1 MFYVFTDV
9 HYVVHNIFK
18 ITQKA
23 DCAVKELAIFPT
35 IEDLAEA
42 WELKINY
49 A

>member
-1 MFYVFTDV
+1 MSSLMSTMWFTT
-9 HYVVHNIFK
+9 FSK
-18 ITQKA
+18 LLKKA

-35 IEDLAEA
+35 TEDLAEA